1 MGARS
6 VFENVIDDS
15 DSARI
20 PVFTLVLYVVLFA
33 AAVVISFLDIA
44 TGRINQLLLSVPIAF
59 MLLIAII
66 SDRKVA
72 HIPPMLIVSMVIALA
87 LAAVSDFLQFHEFF
101 STLSS
106 VLTGVSLMMM
116 GLVFVYT
123 VMHSYPR
130 MFKENRFFIYVSA
143 FSISMTV
150 LLVMFIIQLV
160 YYHLIE
166 DEGFEVWIATE
177 YVMLAML
184 GAILTMALTE
194 LGLEKFLI
202 NSGLNKKLESY
213 VPDVYSNEKAKEG
226 LLEIIKAGESEKLEF
241 KSTITTNIATG
252 ENDKRMEKAV
262 LKSIVA
268 FLNTSGGILLIGVS
282 DDGSIYGVDEDQFPS
297 RDKMNQHLSH
307 MISSK
312 IGSEYFA
319 YVSFTIIDMEEGKA
333 VIRVD
338 CDKSKKPVFLKDG
351 KAEEFYVRSGPAS
364 IELTGSNL
372 VNYVSNNSVSTKRS
386 IIKQVESSL
395 YENNE

>member
-1 MGARS
+1 LFDNGADS
-6 VFENVIDDS
+6 VQ
-15 DSARI
+15 SARI
-20 PVFTLVLYVVLFA
+20 PMFTLTLYVVLLA
-33 AAVVISFLDIA
+33 AALIISAIDIA
-44 TGRINQLLLSVPIAF
+44 LGRINQLLLSLPIAF
-59 MLLIAII
+59 MLMVAII

-72 HIPPMLIVSMVIALA
+72 HIPPLLIISMVVALA
-87 LAAVSDFLQFHEFF
+87 LAAVSDFLEFHQFF

-106 VLTGVSLMMM
+106 ILTGVSLMMM

-123 VMHSYPR
+123 MIHSYPR
-130 MFKENRFFIYVSA
+130 LYTESRFFIYVSA
-143 FSISMTV
+143 FSIAMTV
-150 LLVMFIIQLV
+150 LLVMFIVQLV
-160 YYHLIE
+160 YYHMTSY
-166 DEGFEVWIATE
+166 EGFEMWIATE
-177 YVMLAML
+177 YVILAML
-184 GAILTMALTE
+184 GAILMMALTE

-202 NSGLNKKLESY
+202 NSGLNRKLESY
-213 VPDVYSNEKAKEG
+213 VPEVYSNEKARDG
-226 LLEIIKAGESEKLEF
+226 ILEIIKAGESEKLEF

-282 DDGSIYGVDEDQFPS
+282 DDGSIYGVDEGQFPS

-319 YVSFTIIDMEEGKA
+319 YVSFTIVDMEEGKA
-333 VIRVD
+333 VVRVD

-372 VNYVSNNSVSTKRS
+372 VNYVSNKSVATKKN

-395 YENNE
+395 YEGRE

>member
-1 MGARS
+1 M
-6 VFENVIDDS
+6 
-15 DSARI
+15 
-20 PVFTLVLYVVLFA
+20 FTLTLYVVLLA
-33 AAVVISFLDIA
+33 AALIISAIDIA
-44 TGRINQLLLSVPIAF
+44 LGRINQLLLSLPIAF
-59 MLLIAII
+59 MLMVAII

-72 HIPPMLIVSMVIALA
+72 HIPPLLIISMVVALA
-87 LAAVSDFLQFHEFF
+87 LAAVSDFLEFHQFF

-106 VLTGVSLMMM
+106 ILTGVSLMMM

-123 VMHSYPR
+123 MIHSYPR
-130 MFKENRFFIYVSA
+130 LYTESRFFIYVSA
-143 FSISMTV
+143 FSIAMTV
-150 LLVMFIIQLV
+150 LLVMFIVQLV
-160 YYHLIE
+160 YYHMTSY
-166 DEGFEVWIATE
+166 EGFEMWIATE
-177 YVMLAML
+177 YVILAML
-184 GAILTMALTE
+184 GAILMMALTE

-202 NSGLNKKLESY
+202 NSGLNRKLESY
-213 VPDVYSNEKAKEG
+213 VPEVYSNEKARDG
-226 LLEIIKAGESEKLEF
+226 ILEIIKAGESEKLEF

-282 DDGSIYGVDEDQFPS
+282 DDGSIYGVDEGQFPS

-319 YVSFTIIDMEEGKA
+319 YVSFTIVDMEEGKA
-333 VIRVD
+333 VVRVD

-372 VNYVSNNSVSTKRS
+372 VNYVNNKSVATKKN

-395 YENNE
+395 YEGRE

>member
-1 MGARS
+1 MFDNGADS
-6 VFENVIDDS
+6 VQ
-15 DSARI
+15 SARI
-20 PVFTLVLYVVLFA
+20 PMFTLTLYVVLLA
-33 AAVVISFLDIA
+33 AALIISAIDIA
-44 TGRINQLLLSVPIAF
+44 LGRINQLLLSLPIAF
-59 MLLIAII
+59 MLMVAII

-72 HIPPMLIVSMVIALA
+72 HIPPLLIISMVVALA
-87 LAAVSDFLQFHEFF
+87 LAAVSDFLEFHQFF

-106 VLTGVSLMMM
+106 ILTGVSLMMM

-123 VMHSYPR
+123 MIHSYPR
-130 MFKENRFFIYVSA
+130 LYTESRFFIYVSA
-143 FSISMTV
+143 FSIAMTV
-150 LLVMFIIQLV
+150 LLVMFIVQLV
-160 YYHLIE
+160 YYHMTSY
-166 DEGFEVWIATE
+166 EGFEMWIATE
-177 YVMLAML
+177 YVILAML
-184 GAILTMALTE
+184 GAILMMALTE

-202 NSGLNKKLESY
+202 NSGLNRKLESY
-213 VPDVYSNEKAKEG
+213 VPEVYSNEKARDG
-226 LLEIIKAGESEKLEF
+226 ILEIIKAGESEKLEF

-282 DDGSIYGVDEDQFPS
+282 DDGSIYGVDEGQFPS

-319 YVSFTIIDMEEGKA
+319 YVSFTIVDMEEGKA
-333 VIRVD
+333 VVRVD

-372 VNYVSNNSVSTKRS
+372 VNYVNNKSVATKKN

-395 YENNE
+395 YEGRE

>member
-1 MGARS
+1 LFDNGADS
-6 VFENVIDDS
+6 VQ
-15 DSARI
+15 SARI
-20 PVFTLVLYVVLFA
+20 PMFTLTLYVVLLA
-33 AAVVISFLDIA
+33 AALIISAIDIA
-44 TGRINQLLLSVPIAF
+44 LGRINQLLLSLPIAF
-59 MLLIAII
+59 MLMVAII

-72 HIPPMLIVSMVIALA
+72 HIPPLLIISMVVALA
-87 LAAVSDFLQFHEFF
+87 LAAVSDFLEFHQFF

-106 VLTGVSLMMM
+106 ILTGVSLMMM

-123 VMHSYPR
+123 MIHSYPR
-130 MFKENRFFIYVSA
+130 LYTESRFFIYVSA
-143 FSISMTV
+143 FSIAMTV
-150 LLVMFIIQLV
+150 LLVMFIVQLV
-160 YYHLIE
+160 YYHMTSY
-166 DEGFEVWIATE
+166 EGFEMWIATE
-177 YVMLAML
+177 YVILAML
-184 GAILTMALTE
+184 GAILMMALTE

-202 NSGLNKKLESY
+202 NSGLNRKLESY
-213 VPDVYSNEKAKEG
+213 VPEVYSNEKARDG
-226 LLEIIKAGESEKLEF
+226 ILEIIKAGESEKLEF

-282 DDGSIYGVDEDQFPS
+282 DDGSIYGVDEGQFPS

-319 YVSFTIIDMEEGKA
+319 YVSFTIVDMEEGKA
-333 VIRVD
+333 VVRVD

-372 VNYVSNNSVSTKRS
+372 VNYVNNKSVATKKN

-395 YENNE
+395 YEGRE